1 MFKTTLPAALAAT
14 VLLAGAAQAQ
24 APAAAPAVA
33 AAAEPA
39 AARTV
44 TLPRNTEILVTPND
58 TISSKTARVGDKF
71 RIATLEDVLQD
82 GFVVIPK
89 GTVGEASVSYQ
100 TNKGAFGKSGKFEI
114 EYEWLELNGRKIPLT
129 GRFRVEGDGNTG
141 ATVGAVVAVGIFAA
155 FVTGHSANLTNGQ
168 KLHTHTADAVTFT
181 IPAGA
186 TPVAN
191 TPIAAP
197 AAPAAPAK

>member
-1 MFKTTLPAALAAT
+1 MFKVTLPAALAAT
-14 VLLAGAAQAQ
+14 MLVTSTAQAQ
-24 APAAAPAVA
+24 APATPAAAPAA
-33 AAAEPA
+33 QPA

-44 TLPRNTEILVTPND
+44 VLPRNTEILVTPND
-58 TISSKTARVGDKF
+58 AISSKTARVGDKF
-71 RIATLEDVLQD
+71 RVATMEDVLQD

-89 GTVGEASVSYQ
+89 GTVGQISVSYQ

-114 EYEWLELNGRKIPLT
+114 EYEWLELDGRKIPLT
-129 GRFRVEGDGNTG
+129 GHYRVEGDGNTG
-141 ATVGAVVAVGIFAA
+141 ATVGAVVAVGVFAA
-155 FVTGHSANLTNGQ
+155 FVTGHSANLTHGQ
-168 KLHTHTADAVTFT
+168 KLHTHTADAVTFA

-197 AAPAAPAK
+197 AAPAK